1 MASCLHSSLYF
12 SKILKKIQT
21 LFSQLSCNFI
31 GILTTT
37 ELVSWV
43 CHRFYDFSE
52 RPNAGF
58 IAEAVQQVGRTNSR
72 DKDFNK
78 NDFIALL
85 EDPI

>member
-1 MASCLHSSLYF
+1 MSSLNLT
-12 SKILKKIQT
+12 KIYEKFQT
-21 LFSQLSCNFI
+21 IALFSQLSCNFI

-37 ELVSWV
+37 ELVSLL

-58 IAEAVQQVGRTNSR
+58 IAEAVQQDGRTNSR

-78 NDFIALL
+78 K
-85 EDPI
+85 